1 MKDNPLVSIIIV
13 NYNGRSY
20 LEECFASLMKV
31 TYPNY
36 EIIIVD
42 NNSSDDSIEFVK
54 NNFPKIM
61 IIKLEKNY
69 GFAEPNNIG
78 AKNARGDFL
87 LFLNNDTI
95 VEPNFVSELVK
106 VITQNSKI
114 AICQSLLLKPNGDI
128 DSSGDFVD
136 IYGRA
141 FNSRNKVTSVQR
153 ILSARGASMLINKK
167 IFQELGGFDEN
178 FFASFEDVDLG
189 WRACICGYDVMLVP
203 NSIVY
208 HEGSQTIK
216 KISSELVFHSTKNS
230 LMLRLVNFET
240 SYALKSLLTMLFV
253 VMARKLFKVKVI
265 KDPEQPPPLPS
276 FKNLIHG
283 SCWVIKNFKHITK
296 KRKLLNS
303 KRKRSTKELVK
314 MGLIT
319 KI

>member
-78 AKNARGDFL
+78 AKNAHGDFL

-253 VMARKLFKVKVI
+253 VMARKLFKVKII

-283 SCWVIKNFKHITK
+283 SCWVFKNFKHITK

>member
-1 MKDNPLVSIIIV
+1 MNDHPLVSIIIV
-13 NYNGRSY
+13 NFNGKKN
-20 LEECFASLMKV
+20 LKNCLNSLLKID
-31 TYPNY
+31 YPNY
-36 EIIIVD
+36 EIILVD

-78 AKNARGDFL
+78 AKNARGAFL
-87 LFLNNDTI
+87 LFLNNDTT
-95 VEPNFVSELVK
+95 VDPNFISELVR

-141 FNSRNKVTSVQR
+141 FNSHNKVTSVQR

-216 KISSELVFHSTKNS
+216 KISSDLVFHSTKNN
-230 LMLRLVNFET
+230 LMLSLVNFEI
-240 SYALKSLLTMLFV
+240 SYALKSLFTMLFV
-253 VMARKLFKVKVI
+253 IMARKLFKVKII
-265 KDPEQPPPLPS
+265 KDLEQPPPLPS

-283 SCWVIKNFKHITK
+283 SCWVFKNFKHITE